1 MNNKN
6 KLGDI
11 NGLTKELLNFFDF
24 KTINL
29 KDGECYC
36 EINIKN
42 SSLDKNGN
50 FDEGLLIALIDTFS
64 SYAVLFLTKEDYKK
78 YLSVNITMF
87 SFDEIKKEKNSKLK
101 MKVYLIKKEGRN
113 ILLKI
118 QIYNEENK
126 EIKTIYHLKRS
137 IKPKY

>member
-29 KDGECYC
+29 KDEECYC

-42 SSLDKNGN
+42 NCLDKNGN

-64 SYAVLFLTKEDYKK
+64 SYAVLFLTKENYKK

-87 SFDEIKKEKNSKLK
+87 SFDEIKKR
-101 MKVYLIKKEGRN
+101 KKF
-113 ILLKI
+113 
-118 QIYNEENK
+118 
-126 EIKTIYHLKRS
+126 
-137 IKPKY
+137 